1 MVFIPGRMVKSALTD
16 LVQFDDLG
24 LGSVFNSLHGSFT
37 VRKENEL
44 AAGDDKISVSCSLL
58 YRVAEE

>member
-1 MVFIPGRMVKSALTD
+1 MVKSALTD

-24 LGSVFNSLHGSFT
+24 LGSVFSSLHGSFR

-44 AAGDDKISVSCSLL
+44 AAGDDKISVSCSLP